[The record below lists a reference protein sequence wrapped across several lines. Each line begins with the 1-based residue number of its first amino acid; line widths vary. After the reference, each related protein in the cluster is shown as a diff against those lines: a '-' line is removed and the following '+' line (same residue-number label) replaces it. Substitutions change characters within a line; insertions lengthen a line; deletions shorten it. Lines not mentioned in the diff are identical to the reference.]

1 LVLKMMLT
9 PQLLRGLATLVLPL
23 LAAQAALPPGLA
35 ATLRASRWQHRL
47 LLVGAPTAGLA
58 AFQTQKKLLATA
70 AAGLAE
76 RDFKVLEVPYDQLTP
91 ADRQCWT
98 RQLGQP
104 LAGFRV
110 VLIGK
115 DGPYPPPTSST
126 PLIKCPCAARKCGVA
141 SSLQVLRSQHPHG
154 RVEAPKVGQVLGE
167 QVGPGGAGRGQDSRV
182 GELNF
187 PELAVGDGILSFP
200 FRKRKHI
207 GRSQHIDSRCFL
219 RRARKI
225 EAKHFYL
232 ADYRNQQLI
241 VSGQNGL
248 NIHLSSRCQ
257 NKNIAVE

>member
-1 LVLKMMLT
+1 MMLT

-115 DGPYPPPTSST
+115 DGGVKQVSTRPLPPANLFNTVDKMPM
-126 PLIKCPCAARKCGVA
+126 RR
-141 SSLQVLRSQHPHG
+141 QEMRRSQ
-154 RVEAPKVGQVLGE
+154 
-167 QVGPGGAGRGQDSRV
+167 
-182 GELNF
+182 
-187 PELAVGDGILSFP
+187 
-200 FRKRKHI
+200 
-207 GRSQHIDSRCFL
+207 
-219 RRARKI
+219 
-225 EAKHFYL
+225 
-232 ADYRNQQLI
+232 
-241 VSGQNGL
+241 
-248 NIHLSSRCQ
+248 
-257 NKNIAVE
+257 